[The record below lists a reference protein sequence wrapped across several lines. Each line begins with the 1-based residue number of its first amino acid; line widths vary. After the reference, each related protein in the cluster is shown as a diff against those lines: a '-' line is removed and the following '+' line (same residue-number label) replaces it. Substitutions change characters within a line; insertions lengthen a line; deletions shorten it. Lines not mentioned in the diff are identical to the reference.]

1 MKPSQISNNQDNL
14 FQSRLSNQINPRH
27 EMVILSK
34 LINWDS
40 LEAEFSSFH
49 IDNGKG
55 GQPPKPVRLMVG
67 LLLLQHLHSLSD
79 EQVVRGF
86 VENPYWQFFC
96 GYDFLQWELPID
108 PSSLTNFRNRI
119 GADRVN
125 KILALTINI
134 AVKSEAVAVKDLE
147 KVIVDTTVMPKNIT
161 FPTDSKLHDKARQ
174 NLVKL
179 SEKHGL
185 NLRQNYNLVAKRLSF
200 QIGRYLHAKQMKRAR
215 KAMKKLKVI
224 LGRVMR
230 DVTRKIQSSSNQA
243 ALTKIFSP
251 KLNQTKRLLAQQ
263 KSDNKKLY
271 SLHEPN
277 VDCISKGK
285 ARTRYEFGCKVSLTT
300 THKQGLVIASQSIAG
315 NPYDGHT
322 LKSALTKSEELTKI
336 KIKSACV
343 DKGYKG
349 HGIDQEASG
358 INIFISGQ
366 KRHNGKSLT
375 RSIKKQLKRRS
386 AIEPMIG
393 HMKNDGRLGLSRLKG
408 IVGDQI
414 NAILVGAGHNLRLIL
429 NHIRKMMKKN
439 PLWALQLLQN
449 FLSKIISR
457 IFGVVYEIFCVLK
470 NILME
475 GLGVRV

>member
-1 MKPSQISNNQDNL
+1 MKPSQTNDNQDNL

-34 LINWDS
+34 MINWNG
-40 LEAEFSSFH
+40 LEMEFSSFH

-119 GADRVN
+119 GSDAMN
-125 KILALTINI
+125 KILSLTINI
-134 AVKSEAVAVKDLE
+134 AVKSEVVAVKDLE

-161 FPTDSKLHDKARQ
+161 FPTDSKLYDKARQ

-179 SEKHGL
+179 SQKHGL

-200 QIGRYLHAKQMKRAR
+200 QIGRYLHAKQMRRAR
-215 KAMKKLKVI
+215 KAIKKLKVI

-230 DVTRKIQSSSNQA
+230 DVTRKIQSSSNRVD
-243 ALTKIFSP
+243 LTKIFSTR
-251 KLNQTKRLLAQQ
+251 LNQTKRLLAQQ
-263 KSDNKKLY
+263 RTDNKKLY

-285 ARTRYEFGCKVSLTT
+285 ARVRYEFGCKVSLTT

-322 LKSALTKSEELTKI
+322 LKSALKQSEDLTRV
-336 KIKSACV
+336 KIKSAFV

-349 HGIDQEASG
+349 HGINPEEVT
-358 INIFISGQ
+358 IFISGQ

-375 RSIKKQLKRRS
+375 RSIKRQLKRRS

-414 NAILVGAGHNLRLIL
+414 NAILVGAGHNEPVANLISQKIQ
-429 NHIRKMMKKN
+429 HQKIWFGSFR
-439 PLWALQLLQN
+439 N
-449 FLSKIISR
+449 FLFNFFAVFADFSR
-457 IFGVVYEIFCVLK
+457 DLIRSFVGFCWVL
-470 NILME
+470 
-475 GLGVRV
+475 VF

>member
-1 MKPSQISNNQDNL
+1 MKPSQTNDNQDNL

-34 LINWDS
+34 MINWNG
-40 LEAEFSSFH
+40 LEMEFSSFH

-119 GADRVN
+119 GSDAMN
-125 KILALTINI
+125 KILSLTINI
-134 AVKSEAVAVKDLE
+134 AVKSEVVAVKDLE

-161 FPTDSKLHDKARQ
+161 FPTDSKLYDKARQ

-179 SEKHGL
+179 SQKHGL

-200 QIGRYLHAKQMKRAR
+200 QIGRYLHAKQMRRAR
-215 KAMKKLKVI
+215 KAIKKLKVI

-230 DVTRKIQSSSNQA
+230 DVTRKIQSSSNRVD
-243 ALTKIFSP
+243 LTKIFSTR
-251 KLNQTKRLLAQQ
+251 LNQTKRLLAQQ
-263 KSDNKKLY
+263 RTDNKKLY

-285 ARTRYEFGCKVSLTT
+285 ARVRYEFGCKVSLTT

-322 LKSALTKSEELTKI
+322 LKSALKQSEDLTRV
-336 KIKSACV
+336 KIKSAFV

-349 HGIDQEASG
+349 HGINPEEVT
-358 INIFISGQ
+358 IFISGQ

-375 RSIKKQLKRRS
+375 RSIKRQLKRRS

-429 NHIRKMMKKN
+429 SHIRKMMKKN
-439 PLWALQLLQN
+439 PLWAMQLLQN
-449 FLSKIISR
+449 FLTQILSR
-457 IFGVVYEIFCVLK
+457 VFGVVSRIFCVLE

>member
-1 MKPSQISNNQDNL
+1 MKPSQINNNQDNL

-34 LINWDS
+34 MINWDG
-40 LEAEFSSFH
+40 LEMEFSSFY

-119 GADRVN
+119 GADAMN

-134 AVKSEAVAVKDLE
+134 AVKSEAVMVKDLE

-161 FPTDSKLHDKARQ
+161 FPTDSKLYDKARQ

-185 NLRQNYNLVAKRLSF
+185 NLRQNYNLVTKRLSF

-230 DVTRKIQSSSNQA
+230 DVARKIQSSGNQTQ
-243 ALTKIFSP
+243 LIKIFSI
-251 KLNQTKRLLAQQ
+251 KLNQAKSLLAQQ

-285 ARTRYEFGCKVSLTT
+285 ARVRYEFGCKVSLTT

-349 HGIDQEASG
+349 HGIDPKEVT
-358 INIFISGQ
+358 IFISGQ

-429 NHIRKMMKKN
+429 NHIRKMMRKN
-439 PLWALQLLQN
+439 PLWAIQLLQN

-457 IFGVVYEIFCVLK
+457 IFGVVSRIFCVLE

-475 GLGVRV
+475 GLRVGV